1 MNLNFTNKEFER
13 LHTLESAIEYQF
25 EPKSKV
31 TNCGKRNIYYEDL
44 KNDFIKE
51 VNTFGFSPFILE
63 NFEKQR
69 KNPNIMKYMDK
80 KFNHGLTN
88 YVKMQVKSVTVNPLS
103 GVIIKKRPK
112 TSKKE
117 IKKKKIPIIEDTFYL
132 KRKEVVKEKN
142 QKETFL
148 EKAFENLGG
157 NKLNISSDED
167 EEDKLNT
174 NMKKDDKNKKDN
186 VKFGDNKI
194 YNEIKD
200 KLTEQ
205 LKEKFMK
212 QKEYLHPL
220 NNDNNINSIP
230 QISISEFNKPE
241 ALKINFEKF
250 FTENNSKEDIKK
262 IIALSKNKD
271 FLISNRDNKITTS
284 NIKPD
289 IKNKNLI
296 TKSSSARFNQMKKY
310 KNIFKSPNQNKNEK
324 FLLIEKSRPFHIF
337 KGKALN
343 LKLKLDD
350 LVKEFSD

>member
-1 MNLNFTNKEFER
+1 MNLNFINKEFER

-186 VKFGDNKI
+186 VKFGDNKM

-220 NNDNNINSIP
+220 NNENNINSIP

-337 KGKALN
+337 KGKAVN
-343 LKLKLDD
+343 LKLKLTD
-350 LVKEFSD
+350 LVKELSE

>member
-1 MNLNFTNKEFER
+1 MNLNFINKEFER
-13 LHTLESAIEYQF
+13 LHTIESAIEYQF

-88 YVKMQVKSVTVNPLS
+88 YVKMQVKSVEVNPLS
-103 GVIIKKRPK
+103 GTIIKKRPR

-117 IKKKKIPIIEDTFYL
+117 MKKKKVPIIENTFYL

-157 NKLNISSDED
+157 NKLNISSDDD
-167 EEDKLNT
+167 EEDKINA
-174 NMKKDDKNKKDN
+174 NIKKNDKNKKD
-186 VKFGDNKI
+186 DNKI
-194 YNEIKD
+194 EENKMYIELKN
-200 KLTEQ
+200 KLSEQ
-205 LKEKFMK
+205 LKEKYMK

-220 NNDNNINSIP
+220 NNINEANSIP
-230 QISISEFNKPE
+230 LISISEFNKPE

-250 FTENNSKEDIKK
+250 FTENNNKDDFKK
-262 IIALSKNKD
+262 IIALTKNKD
-271 FLISNRDNKITTS
+271 FLISNKDKKITT
-284 NIKPD
+284 NFIKPD

-296 TKSSSARFNQMKKY
+296 TKSSSARFNHMKKY
-310 KNIFKSPNQNKNEK
+310 KNIFKSPNQSKNEK

-337 KGKALN
+337 KGKAVN
-343 LKLKLDD
+343 LKLKLND
-350 LVKEFSD
+350 LVKELSE

>member
-1 MNLNFTNKEFER
+1 
-13 LHTLESAIEYQF
+13 
-25 EPKSKV
+25 
-31 TNCGKRNIYYEDL
+31 
-44 KNDFIKE
+44 
-51 VNTFGFSPFILE
+51 
-63 NFEKQR
+63 
-69 KNPNIMKYMDK
+69 
-80 KFNHGLTN
+80 
-88 YVKMQVKSVTVNPLS
+88 
-103 GVIIKKRPK
+103 
-112 TSKKE
+112 
-117 IKKKKIPIIEDTFYL
+117 
-132 KRKEVVKEKN
+132 
-142 QKETFL
+142 
-148 EKAFENLGG
+148 
-157 NKLNISSDED
+157 
-167 EEDKLNT
+167 
-174 NMKKDDKNKKDN
+174 MKKDDKNKKDN
-186 VKFGDNKI
+186 VKFGDNKM

-230 QISISEFNKPE
+230 QISISEFNKHE

>member
-1 MNLNFTNKEFER
+1 MNLNFINKEFER

-88 YVKMQVKSVTVNPLS
+88 YVKMQVKSINVNPLS
-103 GVIIKKRPK
+103 GTIIKKRPK

-117 IKKKKIPIIEDTFYL
+117 NKKKKIPLIENTFYL

-186 VKFGDNKI
+186 VKFGDNKM

-220 NNDNNINSIP
+220 NNENNINSIP

-289 IKNKNLI
+289 IKNKN
-296 TKSSSARFNQMKKY
+296 
-310 KNIFKSPNQNKNEK
+310 
-324 FLLIEKSRPFHIF
+324 
-337 KGKALN
+337 
-343 LKLKLDD
+343 
-350 LVKEFSD
+350 